1 MGHTTYALSALLSSY
16 LGGLALGAL
25 IASRWIA
32 ARGDAKKVSVR
43 EYVLLEFGVALS
55 ALLVEPLTTL
65 LGPTFGWAYLNFSS
79 NAWAHSLLLAVLC
92 AFLILPACVLM
103 GMTLPIAVAL
113 ITQGV
118 RSDSSRASGILYAS
132 NSLGAVLGAACAG
145 LFLLPRLGA
154 AQTLA
159 VGVVLNVCAGLFSLA
174 LRWTRELS
182 PQMEGSEQPAVADW
196 PAPRALPLWYA
207 GSGFGALC
215 LQVGWA
221 RVVALSVGSTLYG
234 LAMTLSAFILG
245 IALGSALIPRFER
258 IRRAPARALFA
269 LHALIALWI
278 VWSVGWLGALPL
290 RIGRHISSASF
301 EGLWRAQA
309 LVVLATILVPT
320 FAMGGIFPLLAQMLR
335 RGGRD
340 AAGAVGLA
348 YGANTLGNLSGAAI
362 AGFLLIP
369 ALGTRGTI
377 LASGILFALIAC
389 GIAMPAAIA
398 KNVSIRTGGRLPVIA
413 LVLFTV
419 FGVLRAPSWDPDLL
433 TSAPYFSGY
442 QAGVDKPGQRHK
454 APRGSLVDFQEGPSA
469 VIAVR
474 EWAGNTKVLYAGGVV
489 ESSRG
494 APLHRFLGHLPI
506 LLHGRAR
513 SALIVGLGVGNTLA
527 SVASHDLERV
537 DCLEISEEVAKA
549 AKEHFSE
556 VVDAPLRRA
565 SVELILADGRA
576 HLQHTPRRYDVIV
589 SQPSYPWM
597 SGAARLFT
605 REYFELIRGRLA
617 KGGVAVIWFSDR
629 STTSTES
636 LLKTWASVFENAYLF
651 SPGPRWPMH
660 FAVGFESGELPDARR
675 IAALLH
681 DPEVRAAVNAI
692 GIRSAQDLLLR
703 LRRLP
708 KGAEDIPLNT
718 DDNGFV
724 EFRLF
729 RALTDARPERSK
741 TGVD

>member
-32 ARGDAKKVSVR
+32 TRGDAKTVSVR

-55 ALLVEPLTTL
+55 ALLVEPLTTF

-79 NAWAHSLLLAVLC
+79 IAWVHSLLLAVLC

-118 RSDSSRASGILYAS
+118 RSDSSKVSGILYAS

-154 AQTLA
+154 TQTLA
-159 VGVVLNVCAGLFSLA
+159 VGVALNVCAGLVSLA
-174 LRWTRELS
+174 LRRTREV
-182 PQMEGSEQPAVADW
+182 PVQKEGSEEPSAADW
-196 PAPRALPLWYA
+196 PTPRGLPLWYA

-234 LAMTLSAFILG
+234 LTMTLSAFILG

-258 IRRAPARALFA
+258 LRRAPARALFA

-290 RIGRHISSASF
+290 RIGRHISGASF
-301 EGLWRAQA
+301 EGVWRAQA

-335 RGGRD
+335 RRDRD

-369 ALGTRGTI
+369 VLGTRGTI
-377 LASGILFALIAC
+377 LASGVLFALIAC
-389 GIAMPAAIA
+389 GIAMPAALA
-398 KNVSIRTGGRLPVIA
+398 RASVRTGRPSVIA

-419 FGVLRAPSWDPDLL
+419 LGIVRAPRWDPDLL

-442 QAGVDKPGQRHK
+442 QAGVDKPGQLHK
-454 APRGSLVDFQEGPSA
+454 APRGVLVDYQEGPSA

-494 APLHRFLGHLPI
+494 APLHRFLGHLPL
-506 LLHGRAR
+506 LLHRRAR
-513 SALIVGLGVGNTLA
+513 SALVVGLGVGNTLA

-537 DCLEISEEVAKA
+537 DCLEISAEVARA

-565 SVELILADGRA
+565 AVELILADGRA
-576 HLQHTPRRYDVIV
+576 HLQHTQRRYDVIV

-636 LLKTWASVFENAYLF
+636 LLKTWASVFDNAYLF

-660 FAVGFESGELPDARR
+660 FAVGFESGALPDARR
-675 IAALLH
+675 IAGLLK
-681 DPEVRAAVNAI
+681 DPEVRAAVNAM

-729 RALTDARPERSK
+729 RALTDARP
-741 TGVD
+741 